1 MPGSIFLHGFYKG
14 GLPLVFRGR
23 AQTKIIYFWKGPDMD
38 PLPPPPPPLLAG
50 GRGEIMQAVIVT
62 GVSSTA

>member
-38 PLPPPPPPLLAG
+38 RTAEYIQFGPSFGDLHAWDDYLILLG
-50 GRGEIMQAVIVT
+50 
-62 GVSSTA
+62 